1 MDKKIKWGIL
11 GAGSIAHK
19 FAVGFGGVE
28 DGELYAVGSR
38 SIEKANEFAD
48 KYGIPKRYGSYEDLV
63 ADPEV
68 DAIYVATPHP
78 FHKPHTILCLNSG
91 KAVLCEKPI
100 AVNAREVKEMV
111 ECARKT
117 GFSSWRPCGQDF
129 YLSMVR

>member
-111 ECARKT
+111 EVLFNPLR
-117 GFSSWRPCGQDF
+117 G
-129 YLSMVR
+129 